1 VTGKRSLRVLF
12 FLDYDDGHGGRFSNS
27 PGLLPL
33 IGHARREGFDV
44 DFVSS
49 SDALLDR
56 LTRDAAVDVVAIS
69 SMERLLPRSI
79 PVAAHVRE
87 LRSDVILMLGGNS
100 IEPFAGDL
108 ASTLFDI
115 VAIGECEN
123 VFPALLR
130 ALALSRARDVP
141 VRPSPHISL
150 PAMARKA
157 GVGEQRGA
165 LHEEA
170 LRAVLQATFHR
181 HDSDGRVTEIGV
193 SDVWARNA
201 ATGDVW
207 VTHGPASAPLATE
220 LDPACVMPWD
230 IVDERGWEVMEFY
243 TQRGCRWGRCEFC
256 SVADRNIRALS
267 HDTIIEVLREAPAH
281 GVSTV
286 SFSDDLFVQDAVW
299 TRTLL
304 ERIVALDLG
313 LQFRAQTMANR
324 TVWPLLGLMRDAGFV
339 ELAFGLE
346 TLSPERARFM
356 VKSFDG
362 KRYVA
367 NARETV
373 ARVAGAGILPVLYMI
388 LIDPRSTLIEA
399 ATELAD
405 AVTLL
410 DSVYERTGVLPKLSF
425 NPVMLPVM
433 GPVMT
438 ERFPYRTRTV
448 QCGSRTLAFPFEFE
462 LDRPLGLMVRNM
474 AARTDQFPY
483 RRENLGIMGEYLQSA
498 VDAAREVHDP
508 DADLIEQLRAE
519 SVDRLAR
526 LEQRLTRDI
535 CETTDVLRGRCARPE
550 AIPGWPTDERRLSF
564 LRFGGYI
571 DGLVLYRD
579 LLAEDS

>member
-1 VTGKRSLRVLF
+1 VAHRKLRVLF

-44 DFVSS
+44 VFVSS
-49 SDALLDR
+49 SEDLLRQLDGE
-56 LTRDAAVDVVAIS
+56 VDVVAIS

-79 PVAAHVRE
+79 PVAIQVRE
-87 LRSDVILMLGGNS
+87 KRPDVVLILGGNS
-100 IEPFAGDL
+100 IDPFAKDL

-115 VAIGECEN
+115 VATGECEH

-130 ALALSRARDVP
+130 AIAPFRNCVVP
-141 VRPSPHISL
+141 HRTAASGSL
-150 PAMARKA
+150 PATARCN
-157 GVGEQRGA
+157 GSGDIGGA
-165 LHEEA
+165 LREEA
-170 LRAVLQATFHR
+170 LDAVLHATFQRRDEHGALT
-181 HDSDGRVTEIGV
+181 DVGV
-193 SDVWARNA
+193 SGVWARDA

-207 VTHGPASAPLATE
+207 STHGTPSAPLAHE

-230 IVDERGWEVMEFY
+230 IFDDRGWDVMEFY

-256 SVADRNIRALS
+256 SISDRNIRALS
-267 HDTIIEVLREAPAH
+267 HDKILEVLREAPAH

-286 SFSDDLFVQDAVW
+286 SFSDDLFVQDVAW
-299 TRTLL
+299 NRTLL

-324 TVWPLLGLMRDAGFV
+324 SVWPLLELMRAAGFV

-367 NARETV
+367 NAKDTV
-373 ARVAGAGILPVLYMI
+373 VRVAAAGILPVLYMI

-399 ATELAD
+399 ATELDD
-405 AVTLL
+405 AITLL
-410 DSVYERTGVLPKLSF
+410 ESVYEQTGVLPKLSF
-425 NPVMLPVM
+425 NPVMLPVV
-433 GPVMT
+433 GPAIT

-448 QCGSRTLAFPFEFE
+448 QCGSRALVFPSEFE
-462 LDRPLGLMVRNM
+462 LERPLGLMVRNM

-483 RRENLGIMGEYLQSA
+483 RRENLAILREYLA
-498 VDAAREVHDP
+498 AATDAAREVNDP
-508 DADLIEQLRAE
+508 RLAEIEDLGARGIGNLTRLEHRLRRDIEQTA
-519 SVDRLAR
+519 
-526 LEQRLTRDI
+526 
-535 CETTDVLRGRCARPE
+535 DVLLGRAPE
-550 AIPGWPTDERRLSF
+550 PDAIPGWPMDERRLSF
-564 LRFGGYI
+564 MRFGGFI

-579 LLAEDS
+579 LLAKES